1 MDIATQHR
9 IDVTLETL
17 LFEQMLKP
25 LAGQGNQLASYEMES
40 FAHTLAER
48 LVP

>member
-1 MDIATQHR
+1 MDIATQYR
-9 IDVTLETL
+9 VNVTLETL

-25 LAGQGNQLASYEMES
+25 LAGPGDRLASYEMES

-48 LVP
+48 LSP